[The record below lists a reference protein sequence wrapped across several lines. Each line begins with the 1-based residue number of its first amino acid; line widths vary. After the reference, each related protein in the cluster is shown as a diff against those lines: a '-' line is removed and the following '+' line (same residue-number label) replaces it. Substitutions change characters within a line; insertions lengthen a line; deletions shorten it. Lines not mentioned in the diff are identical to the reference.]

1 MDERDSL
8 HFIRFAHS
16 SRNDSIAIINIYH
29 NDSIAVNSR
38 KRSFQFMRQRRN
50 SRRHRR
56 QFTAVSRPTVTSPS
70 PVIPTKRSA
79 WSVSHLRAI
88 RVSSLL
94 SNSRVIV
101 RTHPQYPHRF
111 DGAGSRTSPPFQDTP
126 KNDKLLYPQ
135 GLSSYVLSLRLSG

>member
-50 SRRHRR
+50 SRRLCR
-56 QFTAVSRPTVTSPS
+56 QFTAVSRPTVTS

-88 RVSSLL
+88 RVSSLP

-111 DGAGSRTSPPFQDTP
+111 DGARWQTNRPFQDTP
-126 KNDKLLYPQ
+126 KTDKLLYPQ
-135 GLSSYVLSLRLSG
+135 GLSRYVLSLRLSG